1 MFDRILVPLDGSEHA
16 ERISGWVMGL
26 AMSIDAEAELLTVID
41 PARLTLPKASP
52 EASARHPEIESPA
65 PGTGP
70 DDAPRETEPMA
81 PHARAPSD
89 ALPTTI
95 AGWEVQE
102 APPAFG
108 TQIVDSVVQRAQ
120 RYLHDRALMFE
131 EFGVKATTNVAVG
144 NPAEEI
150 VKRAASPEV
159 DMIAMAT
166 RRESALARGILG
178 SVTDR
183 VLHNTPVPLLTIR
196 PADAQNTLAKA
207 GRPGIIVVPLDGS
220 GLSEAAVPVSLF
232 LAKATGA
239 EVLFLQALPPPY
251 VAAGELGVQFYTS
264 DYGISEEREEV
275 FRYLSAFV
283 ERASKEGVEAT
294 ARAAVGGAAECIV
307 EAVENQPGGL
317 VVMGTHGA
325 SGFKR
330 WVVGSVTDKVI
341 RSSGHPV
348 LVLPPR
354 DAAG

>member
-16 ERISGWVMGL
+16 ERICGWVMGFAKSL
-26 AMSIDAEAELLTVID
+26 GAEIELLAVIN
-41 PARLTLPKASP
+41 PAQRMIPREADREPGGGAVEP
-52 EASARHPEIESPA
+52 EAA
-65 PGTGP
+65 PGVA
-70 DDAPRETEPMA
+70 D
-81 PHARAPSD
+81 RAMQQ
-89 ALPTTI
+89 AL
-95 AGWEVQE
+95 
-102 APPAFG
+102 
-108 TQIVDSVVQRAQ
+108 
-120 RYLHDRALMFE
+120 RYLEHRALAFDE
-131 EFGVKATTNVAVG
+131 VGVKTATNVTVG
-144 NPAEEI
+144 SPAEEI
-150 VKRAASPEV
+150 VKRAASPEI

-348 LVLPPR
+348 LVIPP
-354 DAAG
+354 AGTAR

>member
-1 MFDRILVPLDGSEHA
+1 MFHRILVPLDGSEHA
-16 ERISGWVMGL
+16 ERIGGWVMGFARGVGAETELL
-26 AMSIDAEAELLTVID
+26 AVVSPTQRTAPEPEAEPRPGD
-41 PARLTLPKASP
+41 PAVQQARRYIEHRALAFS
-52 EASARHPEIESPA
+52 EA
-65 PGTGP
+65 G
-70 DDAPRETEPMA
+70 
-81 PHARAPSD
+81 
-89 ALPTTI
+89 
-95 AGWEVQE
+95 VQ
-102 APPAFG
+102 ATA
-108 TQIVDSVVQRAQ
+108 SVVI
-120 RYLHDRALMFE
+120 
-131 EFGVKATTNVAVG
+131 G

-150 VKRAASPEV
+150 VKRAASPEI

-196 PADAQNTLAKA
+196 PANAHNTFAKA

-275 FRYLSAFV
+275 FRYLSAFA

-294 ARAAVGGAAECIV
+294 ARAVVGSAAECII

-348 LVLPPR
+348 LVLPPPA
-354 DAAG
+354 AAG